1 MDIYGGMHSS
11 NVKQIAR
18 SRGSSNYHGSLSTC
32 QAGVTWWPA
41 HCEAWQ

>member
-18 SRGSSNYHGSLSTC
+18 SRGNPNNHESLSTC
-32 QAGVTWWPA
+32 QAAAT
-41 HCEAWQ
+41 

>member
-18 SRGSSNYHGSLSTC
+18 SRGFCNYHGSLSTC
-32 QAGVTWWPA
+32 HAVVTCAPA
-41 HCEAWQ
+41 YCEAWQ